1 MSYNSISIGS
11 CIFPYIQTRK
21 QSNKT
26 YFVTLFNHSLS
37 SNHSLPITKHFKHL
51 NISFLFSPFS
61 TLQYFFTGTKR
72 GRSTKGDS
80 KRAAR
85 KAQSKKARNAKT
97 QIKVGNP
104 CKSSKKSFRYEMKS
118 KSQRKITGK
127 INNNIEALMAAKV
140 MKMEGHF
147 AMKDLRTAG
156 TKKQKIL
163 NKIQKDRETKH
174 KKRHIKPEKVN
185 VPRI

>member
-1 MSYNSISIGS
+1 M
-11 CIFPYIQTRK
+11 F
-21 QSNKT
+21 
-26 YFVTLFNHSLS
+26 LFLTTAFLE
-37 SNHSLPITKHFKHL
+37 NHSLPITKHFKHL